1 MQVFFEDMI
10 RFAEERGT
18 VLSKMIME
26 DGWAAMTN
34 TAKHG
39 LIDTLSSTTSTFA
52 SILDILQLRTRFLV
66 ESWHRGHPTP
76 AVSRRFCKQST
87 NRRI

>member
-1 MQVFFEDMI
+1 MRVFEDMI

-18 VLSKMIME
+18 VLRKMIME

-52 SILDILQLRTRFLV
+52 SILDIL
-66 ESWHRGHPTP
+66 
-76 AVSRRFCKQST
+76 
-87 NRRI
+87 